1 MWKCCEQIWRRGN
14 HGILRRIDVFVFVFI
29 KKPLLAHASLH
40 EVLSMELHFK
50 IKNIYNS
57 QYKCQYKS
65 PHKSKFANLLTYVN
79 IQIAIV

>member
-1 MWKCCEQIWRRGN
+1 MSKSGEGAITAFYVA
-14 HGILRRIDVFVFVFI
+14 LMYLYLL